1 MAIMSKVAIL
11 PARMAF
17 RADPLLTPLLTLQP
31 IARKGAPS
39 AR

>member
-1 MAIMSKVAIL
+1 MAIMSKVAIV
-11 PARMAF
+11 PVEMAF
-17 RADPLLTPLLTLQP
+17 RADPLLTPLLTLRT